1 MLLIPNIGLA
11 KFKLHPTR
19 NAQENPV
26 TCVLSNNKPAFYTV
40 SPERMEQ
47 LIKAEE
53 KLKEL
58 DA

>member
-1 MLLIPNIGLA
+1 MLLTNSIIA
-11 KFKLHPTR
+11 VTDFRKHPFMNKGEETM
-19 NAQENPV
+19 AV
-26 TCVLSNNKPAFYTV
+26 MKNNKPAYYTV

-58 DA
+58 NS